1 MNKELF
7 HQHQQQLVDQLKT
20 NIKAIEDITYDDYLR
35 ASEQS
40 KSEGHEDP
48 ECTAMYGLI
57 IPHISMDI
65 DQLF

>member
-1 MNKELF
+1 MKKLRF
-7 HQHQQQLVDQLKT
+7 YKHQQQLVEQLKT
-20 NIKAIEDITYDDYLR
+20 NIKSIEDITYDDYLR

-48 ECTAMYGLI
+48 DYTAMYGLI

>member
-1 MNKELF
+1 MKKLRF
-7 HQHQQQLVDQLKT
+7 YKHQQQLVEQLKT
-20 NIKAIEDITYDDYLR
+20 NIKSIEDITYDDYLR

-48 ECTAMYGLI
+48 ESTAMYGLI